1 MSNSFKVTRRGFL
14 KTAGAA
20 AAGAAAN
27 AVAIPGK
34 FEMPHIRRKTT
45 LNWIEWITPE
55 ISEEKMQGVL
65 DAFYATDAGKLIEI
79 ERISLPYAQIR
90 DTIIAQHLAG
100 KTPDILN
107 MNAPWA
113 VELAEVGVLAPLNDF
128 LDAAGEEWVSNLVT
142 GPMVPWKGNIYVV
155 PLTSIPF
162 IMYYNK
168 AKLADAGLEVP
179 PATWADVEEMG
190 PMLTDPSKNTYCYAS
205 GMAAKS
211 PYNGVGIEL
220 FPLIF
225 QSNGW
230 FLTDDGKA
238 NWSSPEVKKAIEF
251 WLHLFNELKI
261 YAPGGLTNIEADKI
275 EAFGAEQTALLWSN
289 VAHVTVLEQRNAEL
303 DFGLAPLPEG
313 DTFGTRLTGWNTSA
327 SATTDEPEAVWEFIH
342 WLTGPEG
349 NAKMTIA
356 AKHLPG
362 NTAAQ
367 VDELF
372 EADPRLL
379 VPKGV
384 LEKGRCFSPE
394 AGMPEVTNLQAIA
407 VEQVHEMVAGKDVDE
422 ALADIDSGWNEV
434 LAKYS

>member
-14 KTAGAA
+14 KTAGTA
-20 AAGAAAN
+20 AAGVAAN

-100 KTPDILN
+100 KTPDVLN
-107 MNAPWA
+107 MNGAWA
-113 VELAEVGVLAPLNDF
+113 VELAELGVLAPLNDF

-142 GPMVPWKGNIYVV
+142 GPMLPWKGNIYVV

-162 IMYYNK
+162 VLYYNK
-168 AKLADAGLEVP
+168 AKLADAGLDAP

-349 NAKMTIA
+349 NAKMTVA

>member
-1 MSNSFKVTRRGFL
+1 MSEKLQMTRRGFL

-20 AAGAAAN
+20 VAGVAAN
-27 AVAIPGK
+27 AVAVPGK
-34 FEMPHIRRKTT
+34 IEFPHVRQKTVLT
-45 LNWIEWITPE
+45 WIEWITPE

-90 DTIIAQHLAG
+90 DTIVTQHLGG

-113 VELAEVGVLAPLNDF
+113 VELAELGVLAPLNDF
-128 LDAAGEEWVSNLVT
+128 LDTAGEEWVSNLVT

-162 IMYYNK
+162 ILYYNED
-168 AKLADAGLEVP
+168 KLADAGFSVP
-179 PATWADVEEMG
+179 PTTWAEVEEMG
-190 PMLTDPSKNTYCYAS
+190 PQLTDPSKNTYCYAS

-238 NWSSPEVKKAIEF
+238 NWSSPECQQALEF
-251 WLHLFNELKI
+251 WLHLYNDLKI
-261 YAPGGLTNIEADKI
+261 YAPGALTNIEADKI

-289 VAHVTVLEQRNAEL
+289 VAHITVLEQRNAEL
-303 DFGLAPLPEG
+303 KFGLAPLPEG
-313 DTFGTRLTGWNTSA
+313 DTFGTRLTGWNTSI
-327 SATTDEPEAVWEFIH
+327 SATTENPEAVYEFMH

-362 NTAAQ
+362 NNAAKI
-367 VDELF
+367 DELF
-372 EADPRLL
+372 DADPRLL
-379 VPKGV
+379 IPKGV

-407 VEQVHEMVAGKDVDE
+407 VEQVHEMVAGKDVGE
-422 ALADIDSGWNEV
+422 ALADIDAGWNEV

>member
-1 MSNSFKVTRRGFL
+1 
-14 KTAGAA
+14 
-20 AAGAAAN
+20 
-27 AVAIPGK
+27 
-34 FEMPHIRRKTT
+34 
-45 LNWIEWITPE
+45 
-55 ISEEKMQGVL
+55 
-65 DAFYATDAGKLIEI
+65 
-79 ERISLPYAQIR
+79 
-90 DTIIAQHLAG
+90 
-100 KTPDILN
+100 
-107 MNAPWA
+107 
-113 VELAEVGVLAPLNDF
+113 
-128 LDAAGEEWVSNLVT
+128 
-142 GPMVPWKGNIYVV
+142 
-155 PLTSIPF
+155 
-162 IMYYNK
+162 
-168 AKLADAGLEVP
+168 
-179 PATWADVEEMG
+179 
-190 PMLTDPSKNTYCYAS
+190 
-205 GMAAKS
+205 MAAKS

-251 WLHLFNELKI
+251 WLHLFNDLKI

-349 NAKMTIA
+349 NAKMTVA